1 MIDVTALMVGEVEQC
16 YSQCRYGEPQPIV
29 TGMFLQRGCPKS
41 LYRPGS
47 STDVLIFQPGRVR
60 FDADL
65 IANLRRS
72 DVGSR
77 FSQGFG
83 KPLVETEVEVRS
95 RIGTALCRPAG
106 HGS

>member
-1 MIDVTALMVGEVEQC
+1 MIEVTALMVGEVRQC
-16 YSQCRYGEPQPIV
+16 YSQPKYETPQTIV
-29 TGMFLQRGCPKS
+29 PGMLPQRGCPKS

-47 STDVLIFQPGRVR
+47 STDVLIFQLGRVR

-65 IANLRRS
+65 VDNLCLCG
-72 DVGSR
+72 VHSR

-83 KPLVETEVEVRS
+83 RPLVETEVEVRS
-95 RIGTALCRPAG
+95 RIGTALSHPAG